1 MKKYFKFI
9 PAVYLV
15 LRKDNK
21 VLLSRRFNTG
31 YQDGNYSMIA
41 GHVDGDEPLTA
52 AMAREALEEAGIV
65 VQEKD
70 MLLIHTMHTRSE
82 IPGSLDDE
90 RVDFYFAA
98 DIYEGDAT
106 IQEPHKCDDMS
117 WFDLDAL
124 PENIVPRVKQA
135 LEHIKIAS
143 PYSKLGW

>member
-1 MKKYFKFI
+1 MKKRFKFI

-15 LRKDNK
+15 LRKNNK

-31 YQDGNYSMIA
+31 YQDGNYSKIA
-41 GHVDGDEPLTA
+41 GHVDGDEPLTT

-65 VQEKD
+65 VPEAGMQ
-70 MLLIHTMHTRSE
+70 LIHTMHTRSE
-82 IPGSLDDE
+82 IPDSLDDE

-98 DIYEGDAT
+98 DTYKGDIT

-124 PENIVPRVKQA
+124 PENMVPRVKQA
-135 LEHIKIAS
+135 LDHIRDQS
-143 PYSKLGW
+143 PYSQLGW